1 MAPFT
6 VTPWMP
12 DVPAVCPALFRLRWS
27 AWPIA
32 IACAPALLQAQTL
45 PAPSAEDTR
54 LPDITVTATRQPERV
69 QDVAAAVGVVKG
81 ADARVAGPGMQLSE
95 SLVSVPG
102 VAALNRQNMAQD
114 LQISSRAFGARSTFG
129 VRGVR
134 LYEDGIPLTM
144 PDGQGQSSSFDLSQ
158 AQRIEV
164 LRGAF
169 RAVRVEHPFEIDA
182 IVILPDHLHTI
193 WTLPPNDYD
202 YALRWKKVKTLFSK
216 RMPKREPRSASR
228 TAKGERGIWQRHY
241 WEHLIRDEEDF
252 QRHFDYVHI
261 NPLKHGL
268 VEQVKD
274 WPYSTF
280 HRYAEQG
287 VYPQDWAGIIEEG
300 DFGE

>member
-81 ADARVAGPGMQLSE
+81 ADVRVAGPGMQLSE

-134 LYEDGIPLTM
+134 LYVTRAALPAPAAGEYYRADLIGLAVTDANGTDLGSVRAVEDFGGGPFIELDRDGPEGPLCIPFTPATCSVDLEARTVRVTV
-144 PDGQGQSSSFDLSQ
+144 PDGLLDP
-158 AQRIEV
+158 A
-164 LRGAF
+164 
-169 RAVRVEHPFEIDA
+169 
-182 IVILPDHLHTI
+182 
-193 WTLPPNDYD
+193 
-202 YALRWKKVKTLFSK
+202 
-216 RMPKREPRSASR
+216 PKREDEGAESETATHPRR
-228 TAKGERGIWQRHY
+228 RRGPMR
-241 WEHLIRDEEDF
+241 LR
-252 QRHFDYVHI
+252 RRR
-261 NPLKHGL
+261 
-268 VEQVKD
+268 
-274 WPYSTF
+274 S
-280 HRYAEQG
+280 
-287 VYPQDWAGIIEEG
+287 
-300 DFGE
+300 